1 LIVPRESTRVYGI
14 RHPASDIQHPR
25 GDRKRSERGDEKEE
39 RRIDPKFKIQMSAG
53 PSGAGNDE
61 HGKSVEE
68 TEELF
73 NMGVACIKTGALDMA
88 LDIFAQVLRSRIARY
103 GELAPECASSYCRYG
118 AVLLYQAQ
126 DSADVFGSNLD
137 TDVHQD
143 VEDKENDK
151 TAKDPTPPASSGAV
165 DADAELAAALAAE
178 EDGQEG
184 EEIEATDLEVSW
196 ENLDCARAIWEK
208 DPQTNAN
215 ELASVHVL
223 LGDVAQEN
231 EAFEDSLTDY
241 QQALLYQKMAGYEEG
256 DRRTAEVYFKRVMAL
271 QFLEKPEEA
280 LLDVDNA
287 KRILEKRLEIIKKD
301 ASGSGGGSNEDA
313 AAEAQDVEAILEDL
327 KEKKVELEALAEEKR
342 AMAEAV
348 RGALSK
354 MTQQQGAQGDNSLAP
369 AGNKSNITSPVKDL
383 GVVGR
388 GTKRIKLEPT
398 AVEPKKEEAA
408 AGEAEAE
415 ADGKGGGDVKTEAKV
430 EANVATKRNLDDMMG
445 GGDGNGGNGGGETTI
460 GF

>member
-1 LIVPRESTRVYGI
+1 MS
-14 RHPASDIQHPR
+14 
-25 GDRKRSERGDEKEE
+25 
-39 RRIDPKFKIQMSAG
+39 SAG
-53 PSGAGNDE
+53 PSGAGNDA
-61 HGKSVEE
+61 HGKTVEE

-73 NMGVACIKTGALDMA
+73 SMGVACIKTGALEMA
-88 LDIFAQVLRSRIARY
+88 LDIFAQVLRARIARY

-126 DSADVFGSNLD
+126 DNADVFGSNLD

-143 VEDKENDK
+143 VEDKENDQ
-151 TAKDPTPPASSGAV
+151 AAREPTPTATSGAV

-178 EDGQEG
+178 NEEEG
-184 EEIEATDLEVSW
+184 DEIEVGDLEVAW

-215 ELASVHVL
+215 ELAAVHVL

-231 EAFEDSLTDY
+231 EAFEDCLADY
-241 QQALLYQKMAGYEEG
+241 QQALLYQKMAGYDGG

-271 QFLEKPEEA
+271 QFLQRPEEA

-287 KRILEKRLEIIKKD
+287 EKILEKRLEMIKVD
-301 ASGSGGGSNEDA
+301 APDAPDDKGNASEVED
-313 AAEAQDVEAILEDL
+313 VTAILEDL
-327 KEKKVELEALAEEKR
+327 KEKKTELEALAEEKK
-342 AMAEAV
+342 AMADAV

-354 MTQQQGAQGDNSLAP
+354 ITRQEQDAETDNSLAP
-369 AGNKSNITSPVKDL
+369 TGNKSNITSPVKDL

-388 GTKRIKLEPT
+388 GTKRIKLEPVS
-398 AVEPKKEEAA
+398 AEPAR
-408 AGEAEAE
+408 AEDLGAT
-415 ADGKGGGDVKTEAKV
+415 D
-430 EANVATKRNLDDMMG
+430 EANEKATESQKRNLEEVLK
-445 GGDGNGGNGGGETTI
+445 GGDMGNTTI